1 MIMNSSN
8 TPQKPKF
15 SVAIATPSY
24 QNLIRNTLGDP
35 ERAKRFVA
43 TITSAV
49 AVNPALQECETGSIL
64 AGALLG
70 ESLNLSPSPQLGQ
83 FYLVPFD
90 ITLKDKNGKTLKD
103 ENGKLIKEKRASF
116 VLGYKG
122 YVQLAL
128 RSGYYKYLNVI
139 EVKAGEFIS
148 FNPFTEELVCSWIT
162 DYEQRNAAET
172 IGYAATFEYL
182 NGYRKNLYWT
192 KKRMLLHANKY
203 SPAFSAD
210 AYEKIQRGEIPN
222 DEMWKYSSFW
232 YKDFDDMAK
241 KTMLRQLIGRWGVM
255 STELSVAYERDNSTN
270 CFDASGNVVDDSQ
283 INANIIYPG
292 TRIAAEASD
301 VVEKI
306 DLNNV

>member
-1 MIMNSSN
+1 MTSSN
-8 TPQKPKF
+8 EAQKPKF
-15 SVAIATPSY
+15 SIAIATPSY

-90 ITLKDKNGKTLKD
+90 VTVKKDGKVLRD
-103 ENGKLIKEKRASF
+103 ENGDIVKTKKAQF

-128 RSGYYKYLNVI
+128 RSGYYKRLNVI
-139 EVKAGEFIS
+139 AVKEGEFVRY
-148 FNPFTEELVCSWIT
+148 NPFTEELICNWIE
-162 DYEQRNAAET
+162 DDEQRESANT
-172 IGYAATFEYL
+172 FGYAAMFEYL
-182 NGYRKNLYWT
+182 NGYQKILYWS
-192 KKRMLLHANKY
+192 KEKMLIHADKY

-210 AYEKIQRGEIPN
+210 AYQKILNGEIA
-222 DEMWKYSSFW
+222 DKDMWKYSSFW
-232 YKDFDDMAK
+232 YKNFDDMAK
-241 KTMLRQLIGRWGVM
+241 KTMLRQLISKWGVM
-255 STELSVAYERDNSTN
+255 STELQNAFEKDSFAIEVDNDN
-270 CFDASGNVVDDSQ
+270 FVRLEEKPA
-283 INANIIYPG
+283 IIPAG
-292 TRIAAEASD
+292 SPIVTDASD

-306 DLNNV
+306 DLNDV

>member
-1 MIMNSSN
+1 MNSSN
-8 TPQKPKF
+8 APQKPKF

-83 FYLVPFD
+83 FYLVPLD
-90 ITLKDKNGKTLKD
+90 ITLKDKDGRAIKD
-103 ENGKLIKEKRASF
+103 ENNKPIKEKRASF

-128 RSGYYKYLNVI
+128 RSGYYKHLNAI
-139 EVKAGEFIS
+139 EVKEGEFIS
-148 FNPFTEELVCSWIT
+148 FNPFTEELVCSWMT

-182 NGYRKNLYWT
+182 NGYRKNIYWT

-210 AYEKIQRGEIPN
+210 SYEKLQRGEIPN
-222 DEMWKYSSFW
+222 GEMWKYSSLW
-232 YKDFDDMAK
+232 YKEFDDMAK
-241 KTMLRQLIGRWGVM
+241 KTMLRQLIGKWGVM
-255 STELSVAYERDNSTN
+255 STELSTAYERDNSTN
-270 CFDASGNVVDDSQ
+270 CFDVSGNIVDDSQ
-283 INANIIYPG
+283 NNAHIIFPG
-292 TRIAAEASD
+292 TRITAEASD

-306 DLNNV
+306 NLNNV